1 MPALRADVEP
11 QAPPAGR
18 SPASQ
23 RAIVPLVE
31 LSDVTRKYGRLVALK
46 DVSLKIAPGE
56 FVFLTGPS
64 EAGKTTLLKLIHGDL
79 RPTRG
84 AIRVERFRL
93 QRRWRRF
100 LPRLRRRAAI
110 VFQDQRLLPNMTAS
124 RNVAFALQVADVWM
138 PNKEVR
144 ARTQARLDEVGLG
157 RRAHAFPRELSGGQ
171 QRRLAIARALAHDP
185 SLLLAD
191 EPTANLDRRN
201 AERVIELLERR
212 SQAGTA
218 VVVAT
223 HDLELARARPHRV
236 IELRQGRV
244 VADHPARPAAVGS
257 NGSGAGWRPP
267 DSLDEAPIEEPEDG
281 ILRRASR
288 QTGRFFQF
296 VLGYVPPPPA
306 RPRPPKPPKPARM
319 KPARRGLRQRLARLF
334 PRRRRPAAAPR
345 PRPRPRL
352 RVGARV
358 SAFMQW
364 TLGYVPPPPPAHED
378 GMTFGPQ
385 VRRPRR
391 PLVGLANL
399 GRLVL
404 GGAFVSWLRNF
415 TTAAPA
421 LGSIAL
427 LLLLVGLLGV
437 SGFAVR
443 TLLVFESSE
452 AAVLHVYLADDATQD
467 QIDQLQQT
475 LSSQPHVR
483 SVQYVDKDQALAR
496 ARQRPGLGDLATLS
510 DSNPFPASLDVQVD
524 QPNQVAG
531 LARTATSADGVDQRR
546 PTSYDQGTYDRLRQF
561 TLVAAAGAG
570 GFVLVLLFIT
580 YAVSSNSI
588 RTVILARR
596 DELLTMQL
604 VGASPWLVR
613 LRLAVEGALTGG
625 LAGMLAALIIV
636 GFCVGAFY
644 GARQLFVD
652 VLPGVGVATGGV
664 MVGAIAALGVCIGA
678 MAALFAFRRVRT

>member
-1 MPALRADVEP
+1 MPALRADVRPET
-11 QAPPAGR
+11 PPVQSKPAAGR
-18 SPASQ
+18 AL
-23 RAIVPLVE
+23 APLVE
-31 LSDVTRKYGRLVALK
+31 LSDVTRKYGRLVALR
-46 DVSLKIAPGE
+46 DVSLTVAPGE

-93 QRRWRRF
+93 QSRWRRF

-138 PNKEVR
+138 PNKELR

-185 SLLLAD
+185 VLLLAD

-212 SQAGTA
+212 SQTGTA

-223 HDLELARARPHRV
+223 HDLELARTRPHRV

-244 VADHPARPAAVGS
+244 VADHPARPTPVGS
-257 NGSGAGWRPP
+257 NGSGAGWRAPEP
-267 DSLDEAPIEEPEDG
+267 ADDAPIEEPEDG
-281 ILRRASR
+281 LLRRTGK
-288 QTGRFFQF
+288 QIGRFFQL
-296 VLGYVPPPPA
+296 VLGYVPPPAP
-306 RPRPPKPPKPARM
+306 PPKPPRPPRVRKPRQGL
-319 KPARRGLRQRLARLF
+319 RLRQRLAKLA
-334 PRRRRPAAAPR
+334 PRRRRAAAPGP
-345 PRPRPRL
+345 PRRRL
-352 RVGARV
+352 RLGARV

-364 TLGYVPPPPPAHED
+364 TLDYVPPPAPAHED
-378 GMTFGPQ
+378 GLVVAQ
-385 VRRPRR
+385 RVRRPRK
-391 PLVGLANL
+391 PWVALANL
-399 GRLVL
+399 GRLIL
-404 GGAFVSWLRNF
+404 GGAFVSWLRSF
-415 TTAAPA
+415 ATTAPA
-421 LGSIAL
+421 MGSIAL

-467 QIDQLQQT
+467 QIDQLRHS
-475 LSSQPHVR
+475 LGDQPHVR
-483 SVQYVDKDQALAR
+483 SVQFVDKDQALAR
-496 ARQRPGLGDLATLS
+496 ARQRPGLADLASLS

-524 QPNQVAG
+524 QANQVA
-531 LARTATSADGVDQRR
+531 AIAKTVAAADGVDQRR

-588 RTVILARR
+588 RTVVLARR

-625 LAGMLAALIIV
+625 LAGLLAAVIIV

-652 VLPGVGVATGGV
+652 VLPGVTVATGGEV
-664 MVGAIAALGVCIGA
+664 VVAIAALGMCIGGV
-678 MAALFAFRRVRT
+678 AALFAFRRVRT